1 MKQILYILGLVLL
14 LSGIF
19 TSCKPDPLDA
29 MRENE
34 IVALDEYVKKNNL
47 AGAKDDATGIYFK
60 LLEPS
65 SDTTLVL
72 VESRFKLLLEFTI
85 TFIDG
90 KAIPVDY
97 FFTTDDGF
105 GHHYEPRTFYVD
117 VSNDVV
123 NQEYIQQIAGLHRG
137 LKKMHVGDKA
147 FMVIPS
153 ELAFKAVDMS
163 STLGIP
169 RFSTLLVTVFVYK
182 GYSPAQQQ

>member
-1 MKQILYILGLVLL
+1 MKQILYILGLVVL

-34 IVALDEYVKKNNL
+34 IVALDKYIKDNDL
-47 AGAKDDATGIYFK
+47 ADAKDNATGIYFK
-60 LLEPS
+60 VLERS
-65 SDTTLVL
+65 SDTTLVR
-72 VESRFKLLLEFTI
+72 SGFKLLLEFTI

-90 KAIPVDY
+90 KEIPVDY
-97 FFTTDDGF
+97 YFTTDDGL
-105 GHHYEPRTFYVD
+105 GHHYEPRSFYVD

-123 NQEYIQQIAGLHRG
+123 NQEYVQQIAGLHRG

-169 RFSTLLVTVFVYK
+169 RFSTLLATVYVYR

>member
-1 MKQILYILGLVLL
+1 MKQILYILGLVVL

-34 IVALDEYVKKNNL
+34 IVTLDKYIKDNNL

-60 LLEPS
+60 DIEKGTG
-65 SDTTLVL
+65 DTIK
-72 VESRFKLLLEFTI
+72 SGYKLLLEFTI

-90 KAIPVDY
+90 KEIPVDY
-97 FFTTDDGF
+97 YFTTDDGL
-105 GHHYEPRTFYVD
+105 GHHYEPRSFYVD
-117 VSNDVV
+117 VSNEVV
-123 NQEYIQQIAGLHRG
+123 NAEYVQQIAGLHRG
-137 LKKMHVGDKA
+137 LKKMQIGGRA

-169 RFSTLLVTVFVYK
+169 RFSTLLATVYVK
-182 GYSPAQQQ
+182 NGYSPAQQQ